1 MQVDFLERET
11 GAAAPAA
18 PLRKAA
24 MLLHS
29 MAEPDRG
36 WMLARIDQAQ
46 RPRLEALLAELAA
59 LDFPVD
65 ADLVRESLSAVGTKV
80 VTPLPRPADLSGWS
94 GDEAAQ
100 VLLPEPD
107 DVIALLLRA
116 GDWAWAAPL
125 RARLGAERT
134 RAIEA
139 SPYST
144 AAEISA
150 VMLEAATKAASS
162 RFLALHEAP
171 GMRRAARTPAT
182 TRRAP

>member
-11 GAAAPAA
+11 GVAAPAA

-29 MAEPDRG
+29 MAESDRG
-36 WMLARIDQAQ
+36 WMLARVDQAQ

-59 LDFPVD
+59 LDFPID
-65 ADLVRESLSAVGTKV
+65 ANLVRESLSAVGTKV

-94 GDEAAQ
+94 VDDAAQ
-100 VLLPEPD
+100 VLVSEPD

-116 GDWAWAAPL
+116 GDWPWAVPL
-125 RARLGAERT
+125 RARLGPERT
-134 RAIEA
+134 RTIEA

-144 AAEISA
+144 APQVSA
-150 VMLEAATKAASS
+150 VLLDAATKAAWS
-162 RFLALHEAP
+162 RFLALQQAP
-171 GMRRAARTPAT
+171 GTRRGAGTPAT